1 AIFITVATGFLTAIL
16 NPLGLDLAQMV
27 IVVMI
32 FVITFLSALWIG
44 SVIAAL
50 LRTRLGRTAR
60 GKDIGRGLAMIIALP
75 MVALIYAIQFGG
87 LASAL
92 VDPNASGTVKAFLS
106 LLPSSWGAEVIVG
119 FALNPGNIS
128 AMGLEILTRFGGL
141 VAFFLA
147 TLWLGARAA
156 NRAYSLEP
164 ASFTSSKAKP
174 DGAFYRTVKSL
185 GGGGSFGTL
194 LVSVFKE
201 YGRRLENLSNVTYII
216 GLLFLMSVFIAPTVS
231 DDSPDVPVSLMMAL
245 FLFPLVVVMVT
256 GEVTVNGKENL
267 FIYRKAPDGEGRL
280 IRAMLVKSWLIAVP
294 LAGVATAVMAMIT
307 MKIPLFSLLTN
318 IGLMMLYIAAYVA
331 FVLGLF
337 LLNPAFSPKSVRLW
351 VNVMVV
357 IFSSIGLFAVSL
369 LVLTRVF
376 AMSEAFGAI
385 LYVQLMQTAMGWLLG
400 VVFLFLGKMKLSKIE

>member
-1 AIFITVATGFLTAIL
+1 
-16 NPLGLDLAQMV
+16 MV

-44 SVIAAL
+44 NVIAAL

-87 LASAL
+87 LISAL
-92 VDPNASGTVKAFLS
+92 ADPNASGTVKAFLS

-164 ASFTSSKAKP
+164 TTFIASRAKP
-174 DGAFYRTVKSL
+174 DGAFYNSVRSL

-194 LVSVFKE
+194 LVSVFKD

-231 DDSPDVPVSLMMAL
+231 DDSPDVPVSLIMAQ
-245 FLFPLVVVMVT
+245 FLFPIVVVMVT
-256 GEVTVNGKENL
+256 GEVTVNGKEAL

-280 IRAMLVKSWLIAVP
+280 IKAMLLKSWLIAVP
-294 LAGVATAVMAMIT
+294 IAGAATAAMVMIT
-307 MKIPLFSLLTN
+307 MNSPL
-318 IGLMMLYIAAYVA
+318 
-331 FVLGLF
+331 
-337 LLNPAFSPKSVRLW
+337 
-351 VNVMVV
+351 
-357 IFSSIGLFAVSL
+357 VS
-369 LVLTRVF
+369 VLTR
-376 AMSEAFGAI
+376 
-385 LYVQLMQTAMGWLLG
+385 
-400 VVFLFLGKMKLSKIE
+400 LSR